1 MIQDTFSYFK
11 FLFFDFPFNVTIK
24 MLQTGPAQTDFN
36 DSLKLKVQETKVRH
50 DNQSRRDV
58 SVSEGCL
65 MFKR

>member
-1 MIQDTFSYFK
+1 
-11 FLFFDFPFNVTIK
+11 